1 MDLLCDLVA
10 AEADGRPLILLGA
23 RVGGMLA
30 YEVAARTDAASA
42 VLATCLLDTSD
53 PAVRKAVA
61 RFGFLGMVAP
71 PLLRVGS
78 RLAGRL
84 RVPIRWAV
92 NLDAMSRDPG
102 LSRLCATDPRGG
114 GAKVPLGWMSSFLNH
129 VPPAPE
135 TFTGT
140 PVTLVHPE
148 LDTWTPPELSLRFL
162 ERIAAPTRSVL
173 LSNCGHFPIE
183 QPGVNQLE
191 ETLLDTISAVAGR

>member
-1 MDLLCDLVA
+1 MV
-10 AEADGRPLILLGA
+10 LLGA
-23 RVGGMLA
+23 SVGGMLA
-30 YEVAARTDAASA
+30 YEVAARTDVASA
-42 VLATCLLDTSD
+42 VLATCLLDPSD
-53 PAVRKAVA
+53 PAALKAGV
-61 RFGFLGMVAP
+61 RFGFLGPVAP
-71 PLLRVGS
+71 TLLRIGS

-84 RVPIRWAV
+84 RALIRWAV
-92 NLDAMSRDPG
+92 TLDAMSRDPN

-114 GAKVPLGWMSSFLNH
+114 GTKVPLGWMSSFLQH

-140 PVTLVHPE
+140 AVTLVHPE

-173 LSNCGHFPIE
+173 LTNCGHFPIE

-191 ETLLDTISAVAGR
+191 ETLLDAISAVANR